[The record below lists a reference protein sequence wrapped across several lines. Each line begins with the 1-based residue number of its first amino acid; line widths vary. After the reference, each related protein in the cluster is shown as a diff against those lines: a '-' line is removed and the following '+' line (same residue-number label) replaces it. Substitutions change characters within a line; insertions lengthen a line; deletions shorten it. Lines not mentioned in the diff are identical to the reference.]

1 MAPVRMADSLH
12 NLDLAQT
19 PYVHAGSGS
28 HADADP
34 GDGLGSLQLAVLS
47 AAYLSGA
54 LDPRELADVVHARA
68 TARLADNAWIHL
80 RSAAELRD
88 DATEILRR
96 WPEPGN
102 RPLLFGVPIAIKDNV
117 DVAGLP
123 TTAGCPDFSY
133 LPTHSASLVRRLAE
147 AGALIV
153 GKTNLDQFA
162 TGLTGT
168 RSPYGLCASP
178 FDDSR
183 VTGGSSSGSAL
194 AVATGVVSIAIGTD
208 TAGSGR
214 VPAAFTNTVGL
225 KPSRGLVSSRGI
237 VPACRSLDCPSVFAL
252 SISDAWAVLQVIA
265 GDDAD
270 DAWTRPFPPL
280 TDGISQPARQ
290 RIGVPLCGQ
299 LSLDGRLAVAFAS
312 ATATLANAGH
322 TIVDVDI
329 DPFLRAGEL
338 MYDGPWIVERLT
350 DLELFFTERPDSIHQ
365 VIYDVLSAAHEK
377 TSTDVFRGVHRLEEL
392 ALRARSVWSE
402 IDVLMLPT
410 TVTWPTISAALADP
424 HGVNKTLGR
433 CTTFCNLLDLAAL
446 AVPSALSDAG
456 EPASVTLYGPS
467 GNDSLLASIGL
478 EFHTALHLPT
488 GATGHSLA
496 DVPPSGTIASSSTAV
511 TTLLAVAGAHRRG
524 HPLNDQLLALG
535 ATYGETVW
543 TAAEYRMYALE
554 SAGPR
559 RPGLVRVDSGGEAI
573 EVELFAMPIEML
585 GALLIQIQAPLGL
598 GTLMLADGRSVSGFL
613 CEAYVAKTAPDITEF
628 GSWPAYLETT

>member
-1 MAPVRMADSLH
+1 ADSLH
-12 NLDLAQT
+12 NLDLNQTRDAQHSLES
-19 PYVHAGSGS
+19 P
-28 HADADP
+28 P
-34 GDGLGSLQLAVLS
+34 NGDRLGSLQLAVLS

-68 TARLADNAWIHL
+68 SARLADNAWIHL

-96 WPEPGN
+96 WPDRN
-102 RPLLFGVPIAIKDNV
+102 DRPALFGVPIAIKDNV

-123 TTAGCPDFSY
+123 TTAGCADFSY
-133 LPTHSASLVRRLAE
+133 VPATSASLVRRLIDS
-147 AGALIV
+147 GALII

-168 RSPYGLCASP
+168 RSPYGVCTSP
-178 FDDSR
+178 FDNSR

-194 AVATGVVSIAIGTD
+194 AVATGVVSVAIGTD

-252 SISDAWAVLQVIA
+252 SVADTWTVLQVIA
-265 GDDAD
+265 GDDAE

-280 TDGISQPARQ
+280 PAGVITPPARQ
-290 RIGVPLCGQ
+290 RIGVPLRGQ
-299 LSLDGRLAVAFAS
+299 LSVDADLAVAFAS

-322 TIVDVDI
+322 TILDVDI
-329 DPFLRAGEL
+329 EPFLLAGEL
-338 MYDGPWIVERLT
+338 MYDGPWVVERLT
-350 DLELFFTERPDSIHQ
+350 DLEQFFTKHPHSIHP
-365 VIYDVLSAAHEK
+365 VTRDVLSAAQEK
-377 TSTDVFRGVHRLEEL
+377 TSTDVFRGIHEL
-392 ALRARSVWSE
+392 AELAQRTRSVWAE

-424 HGVNKTLGR
+424 HRVNKTLGR
-433 CTTFCNLLDLAAL
+433 CTTFCNLLDLAAV
-446 AVPSALSDAG
+446 AVPSALSDNG
-456 EPASVTLYGPS
+456 SPASVTLYGPS
-467 GNDSLLASIGL
+467 GTDSLLASVGA
-478 EFHTALHLPT
+478 EFHAALHLPT
-488 GATGHSLA
+488 GATSYYLA
-496 DVPPSGTIASSSTAV
+496 DVPPSEVVAAPAAV

-524 HPLNDQLLALG
+524 HPLHDQLLALG
-535 ATYGETVW
+535 ATYSETTW
-543 TAAEYRMYALE
+543 TAAAYRMYALE
-554 SAGPR
+554 GAGPR

-573 EVELFAMPIEML
+573 EVELFVVPVDML
-585 GALLIQIQAPLGL
+585 GTLLTQIQAPLGL
-598 GTLMLADGRSVSGFL
+598 GRLTLADGRSVSGFL
-613 CEAYVAKTAPDITEF
+613 CEAYVATTTHDITKF

>member
-1 MAPVRMADSLH
+1 MADALHSL
-12 NLDLAQT
+12 NLSQT
-19 PYVHAGSGS
+19 RDQQDSFEP
-28 HADADP
+28 P
-34 GDGLGSLQLAVLS
+34 PNGDGLGSLQLDVLS
-47 AAYLSGA
+47 AAYLAAA

-96 WPEPGN
+96 WPDRN
-102 RPLLFGVPIAIKDNV
+102 DRPPLFGIPVAIKDNV

-123 TTAGCPDFSY
+123 TTAGCADFSY
-133 LPTHSASLVRRLAE
+133 VPASSASLVRRLID

-178 FDDSR
+178 FDASR

-194 AVATGVVSIAIGTD
+194 VVATGVVSVAIGTD

-225 KPSRGLVSSRGI
+225 KPSRGLVSSRGV

-252 SISDAWAVLQVIA
+252 SVADAWTVLQVIA

-270 DAWTRPFPPL
+270 DAWTRPFPP
-280 TDGISQPARQ
+280 ISAGVLAVPARQ
-290 RIGVPLCGQ
+290 RIGVPLRGQ
-299 LSLDGRLAVAFAS
+299 LSVDADLAVAFAG
-312 ATATLANAGH
+312 ATAALANAGH

-329 DPFLRAGEL
+329 EPFLQAGEL
-338 MYDGPWIVERLT
+338 MYDGPWVVERLT
-350 DLELFFTERPDSIHQ
+350 DLEQFFTEHPESIHP
-365 VIYDVLSAAHEK
+365 VIYDVLSAAQAK
-377 TSTDVFRGVHRLEEL
+377 TSTDVFRGVHQLADL
-392 ALRARSVWSE
+392 ALRARSVWAR

-410 TVTWPTISAALADP
+410 TITWPTVEAALADP

-446 AVPSALSDAG
+446 AVPSALSDG
-456 EPASVTLYGPS
+456 VNPASVTLYGPS
-467 GNDSLLASIGL
+467 GTDAMLAAVGAA
-478 EFHTALHLPT
+478 FHAALKLPT
-488 GATGHSLA
+488 GATGYYLA
-496 DVPPSGTIASSSTAV
+496 GVAPSEVVASSSSTV

-524 HPLNDQLLALG
+524 HPLHSQLVALG
-535 ATYGETVW
+535 ATYSETAW
-543 TAAEYRMYALE
+543 TAAAYRMYALDG
-554 SAGPR
+554 AGPR

-573 EVELFAMPIEML
+573 EVELFVIPVEML
-585 GALLIQIQAPLGL
+585 GTLLTQIQAPLGL
-598 GTLMLADGRSVSGFL
+598 GTLTLADGRSVSGFL
-613 CEAYVAKTAPDITEF
+613 CEAYVATTAPDITKF